1 MLPEPETMYA
11 EQNAFLRDLHAEREK
26 RAQDKRSVFTFQGR
40 YAVHVVERPGQQIG
54 TQIWKEG
61 TNALAEVVLPLLLLQ
76 QNTETSGIKTVAE
89 DNYKQ
94 VPPNSS
100 FADPDA
106 LGTPASRCNP
116 TGEANGAG
124 ARGSGFRTN
133 KRRTVVLELGCGTGT
148 LGLILAQQTHGHVDH
163 IYLTD
168 HPKVLSITETN
179 LKANHDH
186 SPIEHGA
193 GKRQVAISVR
203 RLDWCCLDNVDAR
216 NLAKEICVD
225 AHEARE
231 SQSDADHEERKTHDD
246 FGSDKGSCS
255 PFTSDFFIVGS
266 ECVYDRNLVEPLL
279 RTICVLLEQLG
290 VSMKRASSAGG
301 DLTVRENM
309 HLQKR
314 PRFRIFLSF
323 GRSRPDAEDKF
334 RASARDF
341 GFRVVDTKGDNEI
354 DGGYPKVVELVGD
367 ET

>member
-1 MLPEPETMYA
+1 MLPETMYS
-11 EQNAFLRDLHAEREK
+11 EQNAFLRDLRAEREK

-40 YAVHVVERPGQQIG
+40 YPVHVVERPGQQIG

-76 QNTETSGIKTVAE
+76 QNTETASIEAE
-89 DNYKQ
+89 GEEWYKRI
-94 VPPNSS
+94 PPNGSL
-100 FADPDA
+100 ADPDA
-106 LGTPASRCNP
+106 LGTPVSRCNP

-124 ARGSGFRTN
+124 ARGSGIRTN
-133 KRRTVVLELGCGTGT
+133 KRQTIVVELGCGTGT
-148 LGLILAQQTHGHVDH
+148 LGLILAQQTQGHVDH

-179 LKANHDH
+179 LKANRDH
-186 SPIEHGA
+186 SPMKHCTEVG
-193 GKRQVAISVR
+193 RQVAISVR

-216 NLAKEICVD
+216 NLAKEICIDV
-225 AHEARE
+225 AQARE
-231 SQSDADHEERKTHDD
+231 SQSVSDADHDERKIQVT
-246 FGSDKGSCS
+246 SDKVGCS
-255 PFTSDFFIVGS
+255 PSTDFFIVGS
-266 ECVYDRNLVEPLL
+266 ECVYDPNLVEPLL

-290 VSMKRASSAGG
+290 VSMKGASSAGG

-314 PRFRIFLSF
+314 PRFRFFLSF

-334 RASARDF
+334 RASVRDF
-341 GFRVVDTKGDNEI
+341 GFRVVDTKGDNVEI
-354 DGGYPKVVELVGD
+354 DGGYPKVVELVGL